1 MVVVVVAWC
10 SVFFLEEDNMLY
22 HNNGPKEEFIKGQ

>member
-10 SVFFLEEDNMLY
+10 SVFLLEEENKIY
-22 HNNGPKEEFIKGQ
+22 HKNGPKEEFVKG